1 MRFSLTPDLIT
12 IVLVAVFFI
21 SVIGLLIIGIRLS
34 QVGTNTRIQGRI
46 NRYIEP
52 INTFQPKAKPFKDRS
67 ISIKEDTGK
76 IRSWLN
82 DTLTFLSSEKL
93 QIKISSAYWAISDTE
108 FILIRILVVLF
119 GLVIGWIIVSNVL
132 GGLFLAAVM
141 VLLPP
146 IILDRSIANRQQ
158 KFHTQLLDVLIL
170 IRGAIQAGYSLL
182 QSLDLAVKELVPPAS
197 EEFGRVLREVK
208 FGFSMEQA
216 LLNLS
221 ERMESD
227 DLQIVVTAII
237 INMQVGG
244 NLSTILD
251 SIIDTIRDRMHLYGE
266 VKSLTSYARYVGN
279 FLSLMPF
286 ITALII
292 FFITP
297 GYFDNVVDKPITQIV
312 GIFALTSVIIGN
324 IWIRRISKVKV

>member
-1 MRFSLTPDLIT
+1 MTPDLTTLI
-12 IVLVAVFFI
+12 LLAVFLI
-21 SVIGLLIIGIRLS
+21 SLIGLVIIVIRLS
-34 QVGTNTRIQGRI
+34 RAGPSNRIQGRI

-52 INTFQPKAKPFKDRS
+52 INNLQPEEKNLKGRS
-67 ISIKEDTGK
+67 ISFTTDTGK
-76 IRSWLN
+76 FRAWLN

-108 FILIRILVVLF
+108 YILIRILVVVF
-119 GLVIGWIIVSNVL
+119 GLMLGWILVSNIL

-146 IILDRSIANRQQ
+146 IILDRSIALRQQ
-158 KFHTQLLDVLIL
+158 RFHNQLLDVLIL
-170 IRGAIQAGYSLL
+170 IRGAIQAGYSFL
-182 QSLDLAVKELVPPAS
+182 QSLDLALRELVPPAS
-197 EEFGRVLREVK
+197 EEFGRVLREVR
-208 FGFSMEQA
+208 FGFTMEQA

-237 INMQVGG
+237 VNMQVGG

-279 FLSLMPF
+279 FLSIMPF
-286 ITALII
+286 VTALII
-292 FFITP
+292 FLITP
-297 GYFDNVVDKPITQIV
+297 GYFDTVLDKPITQII
-312 GIFALTSVIIGN
+312 GLFALTSVVIGN
-324 IWIRRISKVKV
+324 IWIRKISKVRV

>member
-1 MRFSLTPDLIT
+1 MNPDLT
-12 IVLVAVFFI
+12 TLVLLAVFFI
-21 SVIGLLIIGIRLS
+21 SLIGLVIVIIRLS
-34 QVGTNTRIQGRI
+34 QVGPSTRIQGRI

-52 INTFQPKAKPFKDRS
+52 SNAIESLGKPLKDRS
-67 ISIKEDTGK
+67 ITITTDTGK
-76 IRSWLN
+76 FRSKLN
-82 DTLTFLSSEKL
+82 DTLAFLSSEKL

-108 FILIRILVVLF
+108 FILIRILAVVL
-119 GLVIGWIIVSNVL
+119 GLIIGWIIVSNIL

-141 VLLPP
+141 LLLPP
-146 IILDRSIANRQQ
+146 IILDRSISNRQQ

-197 EEFGRVLREVK
+197 EEFGRVLREVR
-208 FGFSMEQA
+208 FGFPMEQA

-292 FFITP
+292 FFVTP
-297 GYFDNVVDKPITQIV
+297 GYFDNVRDKPITQIV
-312 GIFALTSVIIGN
+312 GVVALCFVIIGN
-324 IWIRRISKVKV
+324 IWIRRISKVRV

>member
-1 MRFSLTPDLIT
+1 LTPDFTTIILLAVISISLIGT
-12 IVLVAVFFI
+12 II
-21 SVIGLLIIGIRLS
+21 VIFRLT
-34 QVGTNTRIQGRI
+34 QVGPSNRIQGRI

-52 INTFQPKAKPFKDRS
+52 NNNFQTQSKPLKDRS
-67 ISIKEDTGK
+67 ISITTDSGK

-82 DTLTFLSSEKL
+82 DRLAFLSSEKL

-108 FILIRILVVLF
+108 FILIRIVVVLF
-119 GLVIGWIIVSNVL
+119 GLVVGWIIVSNIL
-132 GGLFLAAVM
+132 GGLFLAAIM
-141 VLLPP
+141 WLLPP
-146 IILDRSIANRQQ
+146 IILDRAIANRQQ
-158 KFHTQLLDVLIL
+158 KFHAQLLDVLIL

-182 QSLDLAVKELVPPAS
+182 QSVDLAVKELIPPAS

-208 FGFSMEQA
+208 FGFPMEQA

-266 VKSLTSYARYVGN
+266 VRSLTSYARYVGN
-279 FLSLMPF
+279 FLSLLPF
-286 ITALII
+286 ITATII
-292 FFITP
+292 FFVTP

-312 GIFALTSVIIGN
+312 GVLALTSVVIGN
-324 IWIRRISKVKV
+324 IWIRSISKVKV

>member
-1 MRFSLTPDLIT
+1 MKLDFTTLIL
-12 IVLVAVFFI
+12 LVVFFI
-21 SVIGLLIIGIRLS
+21 SLFGLVIVIIRLS
-34 QVGTNTRIQGRI
+34 QVGSSTRIQGRI
-46 NRYIEP
+46 SRYIEP
-52 INTFQPKAKPFKDRS
+52 TNTLQSPEKPFKDRS
-67 ISIKEDTGK
+67 ISITTDTDK
-76 IRSWLN
+76 FRSWLN
-82 DTLTFLSSEKL
+82 DTLGFLSSEKL

-108 FILIRILVVLF
+108 FILIRIVAVVL
-119 GLVIGWIIVSNVL
+119 GLFLGWILVSNIL
-132 GGLFLAAVM
+132 GGLFLTAIM
-141 VLLPP
+141 LLLPP
-146 IILDRSIANRQQ
+146 IILDRSIAIRQQ

-170 IRGAIQAGYSLL
+170 IRGAIQAGYSFL
-182 QSLDLAVKELVPPAS
+182 QALDLAIKELVAPAS

-221 ERMESD
+221 ERMSSD
-227 DLQIVVTAII
+227 DLQIVVTAIN

-279 FLSLMPF
+279 FLSIMPF
-286 ITALII
+286 VTALII
-292 FFITP
+292 FLVTP
-297 GYFDNVVDKPITQIV
+297 DYFDNVLDKPITQII
-312 GIFALTSVIIGN
+312 GIFALVSVIIGN

>member
-1 MRFSLTPDLIT
+1 MKLDFIT
-12 IVLVAVFFI
+12 LLLLVVFFI
-21 SVIGLLIIGIRLS
+21 SLFGLIIVIIRLS
-34 QVGTNTRIQGRI
+34 QIGPSTRIQGRI

-52 INTFQPKAKPFKDRS
+52 DKSLQPPVKPLKDRS
-67 ISIKEDTGK
+67 ISITTDTDK
-76 IRSWLN
+76 FRSWLN
-82 DTLTFLSSEKL
+82 DTLAFLSSEKL

-108 FILIRILVVLF
+108 FILIRIVAVVF
-119 GLVIGWIIVSNVL
+119 GLFLGWLLVSNIL
-132 GGLFLAAVM
+132 GGLFLAAIM
-141 VLLPP
+141 LLLPP
-146 IILDRSIANRQQ
+146 IILDRSIAIRQQ

-170 IRGAIQAGYSLL
+170 IRGAIQAGYSFL
-182 QSLDLAVKELVPPAS
+182 QALDLAVKELVEPAS
-197 EEFGRVLREVK
+197 EEFGRVLREVR
-208 FGFSMEQA
+208 FGFPMEQA

-221 ERMESD
+221 ERMASD

-244 NLSTILD
+244 NLSVILD

-292 FFITP
+292 FLVTP
-297 GYFDNVVDKPITQIV
+297 DYFDNVLDKPITQII

>member
-1 MRFSLTPDLIT
+1 
-12 IVLVAVFFI
+12 
-21 SVIGLLIIGIRLS
+21 VIGLLIIGIRLS
-34 QVGTNTRIQGRI
+34 QVGTHTRIQSRI
-46 NRYIEP
+46 SRYIEP
-52 INTFQPKAKPFKDRS
+52 SNTFQPQVEAFKDRS

-82 DTLTFLSSEKL
+82 ETLTFLSSEKL

-119 GLVIGWIIVSNVL
+119 GLLIGWIIVSNIL

-158 KFHTQLLDVLIL
+158 RFHTQLLDVLIL
-170 IRGAIQAGYSLL
+170 VRGAIQAGYSLL

-208 FGFSMEQA
+208 FGFPMEQA

-312 GIFALTSVIIGN
+312 GIFALCSVIIGN

>member
-1 MRFSLTPDLIT
+1 MTPDFTTIILLAVISISLIGT
-12 IVLVAVFFI
+12 II
-21 SVIGLLIIGIRLS
+21 VIFRLT
-34 QVGTNTRIQGRI
+34 QVGPSNRIQGRI

-52 INTFQPKAKPFKDRS
+52 NNDFQTQGKPLKDRS
-67 ISIKEDTGK
+67 ISITTESGK

-82 DTLTFLSSEKL
+82 DTLAFLSSEKL
-93 QIKISSAYWAISDTE
+93 QVKISSAYWAISDTE
-108 FILIRILVVLF
+108 FILIRIVVVLF
-119 GLVIGWIIVSNVL
+119 GLIIGWIIVSNLL
-132 GGLFLAAVM
+132 GGLFLAAIM
-141 VLLPP
+141 WLLPP

-158 KFHTQLLDVLIL
+158 KFHAQLLDVLIL

-182 QSLDLAVKELVPPAS
+182 QSLDLAVKELIPPAS

-208 FGFSMEQA
+208 FGFPMEQA

-286 ITALII
+286 ITASII
-292 FFITP
+292 FFVTP

-312 GIFALTSVIIGN
+312 GVLALTSVVIGN
-324 IWIRRISKVKV
+324 IWIRRISKVRV

>member
-1 MRFSLTPDLIT
+1 
-12 IVLVAVFFI
+12 
-21 SVIGLLIIGIRLS
+21 
-34 QVGTNTRIQGRI
+34 
-46 NRYIEP
+46 
-52 INTFQPKAKPFKDRS
+52 
-67 ISIKEDTGK
+67 
-76 IRSWLN
+76 
-82 DTLTFLSSEKL
+82 
-93 QIKISSAYWAISDTE
+93 
-108 FILIRILVVLF
+108 
-119 GLVIGWIIVSNVL
+119 
-132 GGLFLAAVM
+132 
-141 VLLPP
+141 
-146 IILDRSIANRQQ
+146 
-158 KFHTQLLDVLIL
+158 
-170 IRGAIQAGYSLL
+170 
-182 QSLDLAVKELVPPAS
+182 LAVKELVPPAS

>member
-1 MRFSLTPDLIT
+1 LNPDLIT
-12 IVLVAVFFI
+12 LVLLAVFFI
-21 SVIGLLIIGIRLS
+21 SLIGLVIVIIRLS
-34 QVGTNTRIQGRI
+34 RVGSSTRIQGRI

-52 INTFQPKAKPFKDRS
+52 ANTMEPQVKAFKDRS
-67 ISIKEDTGK
+67 ITITNDSGK

-82 DTLTFLSSEKL
+82 DTLAFLSSEKL

-108 FILIRILVVLF
+108 FILIRILVVVL
-119 GLVIGWIIVSNVL
+119 GLIIGWVIVSNIL

-146 IILDRSIANRQQ
+146 IILDRSITNRQQ
-158 KFHTQLLDVLIL
+158 KFHAQLLDVLIL
-170 IRGAIQAGYSLL
+170 VRGAIQAGYSLL

-208 FGFSMEQA
+208 FGFPMEQA

-251 SIIDTIRDRMHLYGE
+251 SIIDTIRDRMHLQGE

-279 FLSLMPF
+279 FLSIMPF
-286 ITALII
+286 VTALII
-292 FFITP
+292 FVVTP
-297 GYFDNVVDKPITQIV
+297 GYFDNVADKPITQII

-324 IWIRRISKVKV
+324 IWIRKVAKVRV